1 LTRKI
6 LLGLGNPLGRDDA
19 LGLRVAEAL
28 RGTEWLS
35 IPAISLENV
44 LGMVE
49 REKPEKL
56 VIVDAAEMGLPPG
69 TIRRLPLSQSVGMLG
84 STHGLPLPL
93 LLSLSGI
100 KDVILIGVEPKE
112 RGSGL
117 GLSPEV
123 EEAISHL
130 ISLLKADRIAE
141 IPELARDFSVPERPG
156 E

>member
-1 LTRKI
+1 MTKKI

-28 RGTEWLS
+28 QGTEWLS
-35 IPAISLENV
+35 IPVISLENA

-69 TIRRLPLSQSVGMLG
+69 TIRRLPPSQSVGMLG
-84 STHGLPLPL
+84 STHGLPLSL
-93 LLSLSGI
+93 LLGLCGI
-100 KDVILIGVEPKE
+100 QDVVLIGVEPKE
-112 RGSGL
+112 RGPGL

-123 EEAISHL
+123 EEALSHL

-141 IPELARDFSVPERPG
+141 IPELTWDSSVLERPG